1 MKYKDNNFLNY
12 QDKQRSGEFDYNSN
26 KSSSIRVDRQIRRE
40 QEHRLSLFYRKKL
53 SNKIEK
59 IWWNN
64 LKTTDKEEIRRSYNN
79 QLDYLS
85 HSIEIRDAL
94 WYTYKVFDIWEEWFD
109 YIKVEFKPNKV
120 TYRQDKLKILGI

>member
-1 MKYKDNNFLNY
+1 MKYKDDNFLNY

-26 KSSSIRVDRQIRRE
+26 KSDRQLRRE
-40 QEHRLSLFYRKKL
+40 QEHRLSLFYMNIL

>member
-1 MKYKDNNFLNY
+1 MKYKDNKFLNY
-12 QDKQRSGEFDYNSN
+12 QDKQRSGDFDYYSN
-26 KSSSIRVDRQIRRE
+26 KSDRQIRRE
-40 QEHRLSLFYRKKL
+40 QEHRLSLFYMNIL

-94 WYTYKVFDIWEEWFD
+94 WYTYKVFDNWEDWFD
-109 YIKVEFKPNKV
+109 YIKVEFKPNKSS
-120 TYRQDKLKILGI
+120 YRNDKLKVLGI

>member
-1 MKYKDNNFLNY
+1 MKYKDNKFLNY
-12 QDKQRSGEFDYNSN
+12 QDKQRSGDFDYYSN
-26 KSSSIRVDRQIRRE
+26 KSDRQIRRE
-40 QEHRLSLFYRKKL
+40 QEHRLSLFYMNIL

-64 LKTTDKEEIRRSYNN
+64 LKITDKEEIRRSYSN

-94 WYTYKVFDIWEEWFD
+94 WYTYKVFDNWEDWFD
-109 YIKVEFKPNKV
+109 YIKVEFKPNKSS
-120 TYRQDKLKILGI
+120 YRNDKLKILGI

>member
-53 SNKIEK
+53 WNKIEK
-59 IWWNN
+59 IWWDN
-64 LKTTDKEEIRRSYNN
+64 LKTSDKEEIRRYYSN

-85 HSIEIRDAL
+85 HDIEIREYL
-94 WYTYKVFDIWEEWFD
+94 WYSYKVFDIWEEWFD

>member
-1 MKYKDNNFLNY
+1 MKYKDDNFLNY

-26 KSSSIRVDRQIRRE
+26 KSDRQLRRE
-40 QEHRLSLFYRKKL
+40 QEHRLSLFYMNIL

-94 WYTYKVFDIWEEWFD
+94 WCTYKVFDIWEEWFD

>member
-1 MKYKDNNFLNY
+1 MKYKDNKFLNY
-12 QDKQRSGEFDYNSN
+12 QDKQRSGDFDYYSN
-26 KSSSIRVDRQIRRE
+26 KSDRQIRRE
-40 QEHRLSLFYRKKL
+40 QEHRLSLFYMNIL

-64 LKTTDKEEIRRSYNN
+64 LKTTDKEEIRRSYSN

-94 WYTYKVFDIWEEWFD
+94 WYTYKVFDNWEDWFD
-109 YIKVEFKPNKV
+109 YIKVEFKPNKSS
-120 TYRQDKLKILGI
+120 YRNDKLKILGI

>member
-1 MKYKDNNFLNY
+1 MKYKDDNFLNY

-26 KSSSIRVDRQIRRE
+26 KSDRQLRRE
-40 QEHRLSLFYRKKL
+40 QEHRLSLFYMNIL

-85 HSIEIRDAL
+85 HSIEIRDYM
-94 WYTYKVFDIWEEWFD
+94 WYSYKVFDIWEEWFD
-109 YIKVEFKPNKV
+109 YIKVKYKPNKAS
-120 TYRQDKLKILGI
+120 YRNDKLKMLGI

>member
-12 QDKQRSGEFDYNSN
+12 KDKQRSGEFDYNSN

-53 SNKIEK
+53 WNKIEK
-59 IWWNN
+59 VWWDN
-64 LKTTDKEEIRRSYNN
+64 LKTSDKEEIRRYYSN

-85 HSIEIRDAL
+85 HDIEIREYL
-94 WYTYKVFDIWEEWFD
+94 WYSYKVFDIWEEWFD

>member
-1 MKYKDNNFLNY
+1 MN
-12 QDKQRSGEFDYNSN
+12 
-26 KSSSIRVDRQIRRE
+26 I
-40 QEHRLSLFYRKKL
+40 L

-64 LKTTDKEEIRRSYNN
+64 LKTTDKEEIRRSYSN

-94 WYTYKVFDIWEEWFD
+94 WYTYKVFDNWEDWFD
-109 YIKVEFKPNKV
+109 YIKVEFKPNKSS
-120 TYRQDKLKILGI
+120 YRNDKLKILGI

>member
-1 MKYKDNNFLNY
+1 MKYKDNKFLNY
-12 QDKQRSGEFDYNSN
+12 QDKQRNGDFDYYSN
-26 KSSSIRVDRQIRRE
+26 KSDRQLRRE
-40 QEHRLSLFYRKKL
+40 QEHRLSLFYMNIL

-94 WYTYKVFDIWEEWFD
+94 WYTYKVFDNWEDWFD
-109 YIKVEFKPNKV
+109 YIKVEFKPNKSS
-120 TYRQDKLKILGI
+120 YRNDKLKVLGI

>member
-1 MKYKDNNFLNY
+1 MKYKDNKFLNY
-12 QDKQRSGEFDYNSN
+12 QDKQRNGDFDYNSN

-53 SNKIEK
+53 WNKIEK
-59 IWWNN
+59 VWWDN
-64 LKTTDKEEIRRSYNN
+64 LKTSDKEQIRRYYSN

-85 HSIEIRDAL
+85 HDIEIREYL
-94 WYTYKVFDIWEEWFD
+94 WYSYKVFDIWEEWFD

>member
-1 MKYKDNNFLNY
+1 MKYKDNKFLNY
-12 QDKQRSGEFDYNSN
+12 QDKQRSGDFDYYSN
-26 KSSSIRVDRQIRRE
+26 KSDRQIRRE
-40 QEHRLSLFYRKKL
+40 QEHRLSLFYMNIL

-64 LKTTDKEEIRRSYNN
+64 LKITDKEEIRRSYSN

-94 WYTYKVFDIWEEWFD
+94 WYTYKVFDIWEDWFD
-109 YIKVEFKPNKV
+109 YIKVEFKPNKSS
-120 TYRQDKLKILGI
+120 YRNDKLKILGI

>member
-1 MKYKDNNFLNY
+1 MKYKDDNFLNY

-26 KSSSIRVDRQIRRE
+26 KSDRQLRRE
-40 QEHRLSLFYRKKL
+40 QEHRLSLFYMNIL

-64 LKTTDKEEIRRSYNN
+64 LKTTDKEEIRRSYSN

-94 WYTYKVFDIWEEWFD
+94 WYTYKVFDNWEDWFD
-109 YIKVEFKPNKV
+109 YIKVEFKPNKSS
-120 TYRQDKLKILGI
+120 YRNDKLKILGI

>member
-1 MKYKDNNFLNY
+1 MKYKDNKFLNY
-12 QDKQRSGEFDYNSN
+12 QDKQRSGDFDYHSN
-26 KSSSIRVDRQIRRE
+26 KSDRQIRRE
-40 QEHRLSLFYRKKL
+40 QEHRLSLFYMNIL

-59 IWWNN
+59 IWWDN
-64 LKTTDKEEIRRSYNN
+64 LKITDKEEIRRSYSN

-94 WYTYKVFDIWEEWFD
+94 WYSYKVFDIWEEWFD